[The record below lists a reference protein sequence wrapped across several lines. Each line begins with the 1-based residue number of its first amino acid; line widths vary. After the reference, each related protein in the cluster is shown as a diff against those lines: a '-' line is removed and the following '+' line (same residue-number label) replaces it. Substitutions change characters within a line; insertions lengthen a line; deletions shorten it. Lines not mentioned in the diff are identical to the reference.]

1 MDRRIFLLGAGT
13 LVAGTALAQPRAAA
27 PDFADLRARLGP
39 GGRLGLAALDTA
51 SGRRIGFDAGSR
63 YAFCSTIKLALA
75 AQVLGEVE
83 RGRATPGQAI
93 AFTEADL
100 LDYAPRVRAA
110 FAAGRREMRIDD
122 LCAAIVEVSDNT
134 AANLLLRR
142 FGGPAALTRFI
153 RRCGDRTTRSD
164 RSEPALNTNLP
175 GDPRDTTTPA
185 AMIGLMRVLLLGDLL
200 RPASRA
206 RLIGWMEGATTGL
219 HRLRAGI
226 PAGWRVGD
234 KTGNGAN
241 GSANDLAIA
250 WPPRRLPIMIA
261 SYLSGGTADAAT
273 RDAIHAEAARR
284 IVAAFT

>member
-1 MDRRIFLLGAGT
+1 MGDTTGAG
-13 LVAGTALAQPRAAA
+13 VKASSSQRQAATARDRCA
-27 PDFADLRARLGP
+27 
-39 GGRLGLAALDTA
+39 
-51 SGRRIGFDAGSR
+51 
-63 YAFCSTIKLALA
+63 
-75 AQVLGEVE
+75 
-83 RGRATPGQAI
+83 RGRA
-93 AFTEADL
+93 
-100 LDYAPRVRAA
+100 R
-110 FAAGRREMRIDD
+110 
-122 LCAAIVEVSDNT
+122 S
-134 AANLLLRR
+134 
-142 FGGPAALTRFI
+142 FI

-261 SYLSGGTADAAT
+261 SYMSGGTADAAT